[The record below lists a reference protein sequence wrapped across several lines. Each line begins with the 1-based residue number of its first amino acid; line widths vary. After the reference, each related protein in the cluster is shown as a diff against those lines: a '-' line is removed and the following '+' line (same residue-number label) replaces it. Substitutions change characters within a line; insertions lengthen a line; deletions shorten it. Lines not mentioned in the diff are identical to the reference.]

1 MNRSKKYVIV
11 PFCLMAQG
19 IRAQGIARKF
29 SSTIKPIIDLL
40 IEHDINIIQ
49 MRCPE
54 LYFDGFIRQPCGKNC
69 YDNNRNRIICQEV
82 AGKEVELMK
91 MLRDHDHKI
100 LAVLGINF
108 SPSCAVDYV
117 SGRPPHRKRG
127 KGIYIEELNKVM
139 RREGIL
145 NIPFIGVSIYRLE
158 ETIKALKKI
167 LGG

>member
-1 MNRSKKYVIV
+1 
-11 PFCLMAQG
+11 MAQG

-40 IEHDINIIQ
+40 MEHDINIIQ

-54 LYFDGFIRQPCGKNC
+54 LYFDGFVRQPCGKDH
-69 YDNNRNRIICQEV
+69 YDNHHNRNICKQV
-82 AGKEVELMK
+82 AEKEVELMK
-91 MLRDHDHKI
+91 MLIDNNHEI
-100 LAVLGINF
+100 VAVLGINF

-139 RREGIL
+139 RKEEIS

-158 ETIKALKKI
+158 ETIRTLKKV